1 MVDPGP
7 DCASML
13 ALVMDRVEACGNDAV
28 EVISGNPYRLARA
41 IRGIGFKLA
50 DTIAMKLGVE
60 KAATTRVR
68 AGIGYVLDE
77 ATKKGHCGL
86 PVDEFRPLAAEL
98 EVDEPGSHRARPR
111 TGCLRDRGILR
122 CG

>member
-1 MVDPGP
+1 MRPG
-7 DCASML
+7 
-13 ALVMDRVEACGNDAV
+13 GNDAV
-28 EVISGNPYRLARA
+28 EVVSGNPYRLARA

-50 DTIAMKLGVE
+50 DTIAMKPGVE

-77 ATKKGHCGL
+77 ATKKGPCGL
-86 PVDEFRPLAAEL
+86 PADELRPLAAALL
-98 EVDEPGSHRARPR
+98 EVDEPDPHRARPR
-111 TGCLRDRGILR
+111 AGCLREGGILR